1 MGSERVAVN
10 WVGRYFSEADEAAR
24 ALSNAAFS
32 RMGDSHRHL
41 RRSHWELD
49 CFGVL
54 LLFVDGPAEEPPPPL
69 SIKLTRELSTVSQM
83 PSTPVSP
90 VRSFAFGPKEGEDP
104 SNLTQWAQVK

>member
-24 ALSNAAFS
+24 ALSNTAFS

-41 RRSHWELD
+41 RRSQWERD

-54 LLFVDGPAEEPPPPL
+54 LLFVDGPAEEQPPPPL
-69 SIKLTRELSTVSQM
+69 SIKLTRELSNVPQT
-83 PSTPVSP
+83 PSS
-90 VRSFAFGPKEGEDP
+90 VRSFALGPKEGEDRSSLP
-104 SNLTQWAQVK
+104 EW